1 MFIVLI
7 KLIITYIFL
16 YKKNDSLKLSF
27 FYLSPFLYG
36 FPSAAGALELLTNST
51 NTINVII

>member
-1 MFIVLI
+1 MFIILI